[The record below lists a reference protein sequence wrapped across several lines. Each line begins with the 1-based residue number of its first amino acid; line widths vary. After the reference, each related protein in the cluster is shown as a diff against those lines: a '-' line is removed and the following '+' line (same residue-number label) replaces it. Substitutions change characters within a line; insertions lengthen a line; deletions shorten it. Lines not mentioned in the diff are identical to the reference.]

1 MSSVEGSKDDDT
13 DKQSSTTDTDAH
25 SSHSN
30 HDPWVLQDKI
40 NSVSSL
46 DNSNNDLFFGEEH
59 LEGEGPLNVLESPER
74 AKRDSHLAKAAVSN
88 TASSRS
94 SSQYT
99 TCIVCVHLSTIAS
112 PYLSFTCMKNPNIF
126 KIRKI
131 MHDQIL
137 YWV

>member
-13 DKQSSTTDTDAH
+13 DKQSTTTDTDAH

-40 NSVSSL
+40 NSSSSL
-46 DNSNNDLFFGEEH
+46 DNSNSDFFFGEEH

-99 TCIVCVHLSTIAS
+99 TCIVCVPLSTIAS
-112 PYLSFTCMKNPNIF
+112 PYMSFMENPNVF
-126 KIRKI
+126 KIRNT
-131 MHDQIL
+131 MHEQVL
-137 YWV
+137 YGL

>member
-40 NSVSSL
+40 NSISSL

-74 AKRDSHLAKAAVSN
+74 AKRDSHLAKLAVSN

-99 TCIVCVHLSTIAS
+99 TCIACVHLPTIAS
-112 PYLSFTCMKNPNIF
+112 PYLSYVKNPNIF

-131 MHDQIL
+131 MHEQIL
-137 YWV
+137 NWF

>member
-99 TCIVCVHLSTIAS
+99 TCIACVHLPTIAS
-112 PYLSFTCMKNPNIF
+112 PYLSYVKNPNFF

-131 MHDQIL
+131 MHDQFL